1 MTKKKMGIFAKKDK
15 TFYYLET
22 GGNYVNDD
30 ITRIKRALLQ
40 RGLIWIDPETNSDKD
55 QYTVLTFDE
64 AKDKEY
70 QMKPIFLN
78 NFIKQ
83 NFLKEQESP
92 AKSKWS

>member
-22 GGNYVNDD
+22 AGNYVNDD

-55 QYTVLTFDE
+55 QYVVLSLDE

-70 QMKPIFLN
+70 EIKPIFLN
-78 NFIKQ
+78 NFVKH
-83 NFLKEQESP
+83 NYLKEQQTSP
-92 AKSKWS
+92 KSKWS